1 MILARL
7 LRTATFRLTLA
18 YLGVFGI
25 SALALL
31 AFVYEASVG
40 FMERQTRETIA
51 AEITGLEEQFRQRGI
66 RGLTEVIRRRAEA
79 ARDRASL
86 YLLVDADGRW
96 IAGNL
101 DRWPRA
107 VENEDGTIRFSF
119 ERRDRE
125 GEVQRREAL
134 GRRFLVAG
142 RWRLL
147 VARDVSDRIA
157 VQQMLANAIMLGGGL
172 ILVIGVLGGFALS
185 RWTLAR
191 LEGIN
196 RATERIMAGDLSR
209 RIRTEGSDDEF
220 DELARNLN
228 RMLDRIEEL
237 VRAMREV
244 TDNIAHDLRTPLTR
258 LHARIELA
266 LMGELDGAR
275 ARQVLEEAMRDVEGL
290 INTFDALLAIARAE
304 SGTLEAE
311 LEPVDLAA
319 VAADVA
325 ELYEPLAEERRIR
338 LLLEADERVCVMGH
352 RQLLAQA
359 VANLADNAIKYT
371 PEGGRVVLRT
381 RPGPPP
387 VVEVEDNGPGIPPD
401 QRERARKRFV
411 RLDPDRSTPG
421 NGLGLS
427 LVEAVAHLHGA
438 VLELADANPGLL
450 ARIRFPER
458 AALPAAPEIA
468 AGAPS

>member
-1 MILARL
+1 MILGRL

-31 AFVYEASVG
+31 AFVYESAVG

-86 YLLVDADGRW
+86 YLLIDADGRW

-101 DRWPRA
+101 DRWPQGE
-107 VENEDGTIRFSF
+107 ENEDGTIRFTF
-119 ERRDRE
+119 ERRGRD
-125 GEVQRREAL
+125 GEITRREAL
-134 GRRFLVAG
+134 ARRFLVAG

-147 VARDVSDRIA
+147 VGRDVSDRIG
-157 VQQMLANAIMLGGGL
+157 VQHMLANAIMLGGGL

-228 RMLDRIEEL
+228 AMLDRIEEL

-244 TDNIAHDLRTPLTR
+244 TDNVAHDLRTPLTR

-266 LMGELDGAR
+266 LMGELDVAKAR
-275 ARQVLEEAMRDVEGL
+275 EVLEEAMRDIEGL
-290 INTFDALLAIARAE
+290 IATFDALLAIARAE

-325 ELYEPLAEERRIR
+325 ELYEPLAEERDIR
-338 LLLEADERVCVMGH
+338 LVQSLESPACVLGH

-359 VANLADNAIKYT
+359 VANLVDNAVKYT
-371 PEGGRVVLRT
+371 PEGGRVELRV
-381 RPGPPP
+381 RRGPPP
-387 VVEVEDNGPGIPPD
+387 VVEVVDNGPGIPPD

-438 VLELADANPGLL
+438 ELELDDAAPGLV
-450 ARIRFPER
+450 ARIRFPAR
-458 AALPAAPEIA
+458 AAVAAPT
-468 AGAPS
+468 APEHAPG